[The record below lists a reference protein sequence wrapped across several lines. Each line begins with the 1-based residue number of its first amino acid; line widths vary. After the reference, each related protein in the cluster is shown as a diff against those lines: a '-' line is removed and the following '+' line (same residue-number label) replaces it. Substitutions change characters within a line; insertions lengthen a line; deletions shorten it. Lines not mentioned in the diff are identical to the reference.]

1 MSTVKCVSDRMMIFH
16 WLVCVYVE
24 VLMNVWCFFFI
35 LLVLAIFNT
44 RQSITMSKYVYGP
57 VQKKNQHKKID
68 FCLLN
73 RTGFFCV
80 SSYHMRGIDIDAI
93 LQCSNTFTK
102 SHEKNSEKKKKKAE
116 KGRKIAEKVKVFR
129 VNQRGQLMHFRRFV
143 YTKMTLIITWS
154 LCAQICDGLIL
165 GETKTT
171 KITTKFS
178 HLWTIRP

>member
-24 VLMNVWCFFFI
+24 VLMNIWCFFFI

-57 VQKKNQHKKID
+57 MQKKNQHKKID

-80 SSYHMRGIDIDAI
+80 LSYHMRGIDIDAI

-154 LCAQICDGLIL
+154 LCAQICDVLIL
-165 GETKTT
+165 GETK
-171 KITTKFS
+171 KKQ
-178 HLWTIRP
+178 RK